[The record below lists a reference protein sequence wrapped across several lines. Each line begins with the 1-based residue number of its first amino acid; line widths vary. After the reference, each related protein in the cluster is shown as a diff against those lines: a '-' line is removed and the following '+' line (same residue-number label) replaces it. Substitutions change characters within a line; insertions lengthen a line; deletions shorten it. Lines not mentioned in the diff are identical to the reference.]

1 MSESAFDVK
10 RLRRQDIE
18 SDPRPGLWVHAGD
31 YNMIL
36 RRRDEALA
44 RSKSRIEYLEAQVS
58 HKDIGIDSRIA
69 RIAELEAQRDEGLA
83 REAEFQAELAS
94 AKADKE
100 AYGHNAVALRLRVNQ
115 LKQRMAEADS
125 LIDEVLAAFQLEADG
140 SCVNP
145 GRDFIRPWAEKVR
158 QFASPGCSDALKA
171 AFEAPVLCG
180 GCHHYTS
187 SPDHFDEAGKCK
199 ARPGCA
205 DGEQSIRLPSGGG
218 KYAATLE
225 PFATMM
231 ERELHANAAKGDR
244 PGWLRM
250 TPGDC
255 LLEIYYHVAKLQK
268 AVRDKD
274 SERVAE
280 NTADVANLAMMMAD
294 IWGLL
299 DCCADAEKTP

>member
-1 MSESAFDVK
+1 MQSQLGDLWK
-10 RLRRQDIE
+10 DI
-18 SDPRPGLWVHAGD
+18 AAA
-31 YNMIL
+31 
-36 RRRDEALA
+36 RDA
-44 RSKSRIEYLEAQVS
+44 LEANETE
-58 HKDIGIDSRIA
+58 R
-69 RIAELEAQRDEGLA
+69 EGLRQRLA
-83 REAEFQAELAS
+83 EAEKLLRESRKHCDWNRHPLPQAIDEFLAS
-94 AKADKE
+94 
-100 AYGHNAVALRLRVNQ
+100 
-115 LKQRMAEADS
+115 
-125 LIDEVLAAFQLEADG
+125 
-140 SCVNP
+140 
-145 GRDFIRPWAEKVR
+145 
-158 QFASPGCSDALKA
+158 
-171 AFEAPVLCG
+171 
-180 GCHHYTS
+180 
-187 SPDHFDEAGKCK
+187 
-199 ARPGCA
+199 PGCA

-231 ERELHANAAKGDR
+231 ARELHANASKRDR
-244 PGWLRM
+244 PGWLKM

>member
-1 MSESAFDVK
+1 MHKRGREMSELAFEVK
-10 RLRRQDIE
+10 RLRREDIAK
-18 SDPRPGLWVHAGD
+18 DPRSGFWVHAGD

-36 RRRDEALA
+36 R
-44 RSKSRIEYLEAQVS
+44 
-58 HKDIGIDSRIA
+58 
-69 RIAELEAQRDEGLA
+69 QRDEGLA
-83 REAEFQAELAS
+83 REAELQAVLAS
-94 AKADKE
+94 AKAEEE

-115 LKQRMAEADS
+115 LKQRLAEAEKLLSDM
-125 LIDEVLAAFQLEADG
+125 VRGTG
-140 SCVNP
+140 S
-145 GRDFIRPWAEKVR
+145 
-158 QFASPGCSDALKA
+158 SPGANKRYGEIR
-171 AFEAPVLCG
+171 AFLA
-180 GCHHYTS
+180 S
-187 SPDHFDEAGKCK
+187 
-199 ARPGCA
+199 PGCA

-231 ERELHANAAKGDR
+231 ARELHANASKGDR
-244 PGWLRM
+244 PGWLKM